1 MTLCIFGI
9 ILCIVIVSQKGG
21 NQMKNQKLAD
31 HESLDLHEVIN
42 FKTLCLAKSKLM
54 QGLVFDD
61 DLRALMQ
68 KDVEQSM
75 QALGELQS
83 IYQRAPFEAPV
94 PQNRPTPIID

>member
-1 MTLCIFGI
+1 MD
-9 ILCIVIVSQKGG
+9 
-21 NQMKNQKLAD
+21 NQKLAD

-54 QGLVFDD
+54 QGLVFDH

-75 QALGELQS
+75 QALGELQT

-94 PQNRPTPIID
+94 PQNRPTPIIN

>member
-1 MTLCIFGI
+1 MD
-9 ILCIVIVSQKGG
+9 
-21 NQMKNQKLAD
+21 NQKLAD

>member
-1 MTLCIFGI
+1 MD
-9 ILCIVIVSQKGG
+9 
-21 NQMKNQKLAD
+21 NQKLAD

-54 QGLVFDD
+54 QGLVFDQ

-68 KDVEQSM
+68 KDVEQSIE
-75 QALGELQS
+75 ALGELQT

-94 PQNRPTPIID
+94 PQNRPTPIVN

>member
-1 MTLCIFGI
+1 MD
-9 ILCIVIVSQKGG
+9 K
-21 NQMKNQKLAD
+21 QKLAD

-54 QGLVFDD
+54 QGLVFDH

-75 QALGELQS
+75 QALGELQA

-94 PQNRPTPIID
+94 PQNRPTPIIN

>member
-1 MTLCIFGI
+1 MDI
-9 ILCIVIVSQKGG
+9 
-21 NQMKNQKLAD
+21 QKLAD

-61 DLRALMQ
+61 DLRALMK
-68 KDVEQSM
+68 KDVEQSI
-75 QALGELQS
+75 QSLEELQAV
-83 IYQRAPFEAPV
+83 YQRAPFEAPV

>member
-1 MTLCIFGI
+1 MD
-9 ILCIVIVSQKGG
+9 
-21 NQMKNQKLAD
+21 NQKLAD

-75 QALGELQS
+75 QALGELQTV
-83 IYQRAPFEAPV
+83 YQRAPFEAPV
-94 PQNRPTPIID
+94 PQNRPTPIIN

>member
-1 MTLCIFGI
+1 MD
-9 ILCIVIVSQKGG
+9 
-21 NQMKNQKLAD
+21 NQKLAD

-75 QALGELQS
+75 QALGELQAV
-83 IYQRAPFEAPV
+83 YQRAPFESPV
-94 PQNRPTPIID
+94 PQNRPTPIIN

>member
-1 MTLCIFGI
+1 MG
-9 ILCIVIVSQKGG
+9 
-21 NQMKNQKLAD
+21 NQKLAD

-54 QGLVFDD
+54 QGLAFDQ

-75 QALGELQS
+75 QALSELQA

-94 PQNRPTPIID
+94 PQSRPTPIVN

>member
-1 MTLCIFGI
+1 MDI
-9 ILCIVIVSQKGG
+9 
-21 NQMKNQKLAD
+21 QKLAD

-75 QALGELQS
+75 QALGELQA
-83 IYQRAPFEAPV
+83 IYQRAHFEAPV
-94 PQNRPTPIID
+94 PQNRPTPIIN